1 MPQPLEL
8 CIEDLGC
15 SEDEERFVRCV
26 ALVGG
31 TPGLALDREGAVRW
45 MPEGEA
51 LTGLWVSADGRLVLL
66 RGRGAAPISVER
78 GGRRVDAPEAKP
90 VILLDQD
97 RLRAGGR
104 ELRVHLHG
112 VAQEL
117 HPPLPVR
124 GSALGRIARA
134 TAATLA
140 LGAIAGQA
148 TPGEASPAAG
158 LPPPIEIRDRPPDE
172 APVRRIDC
180 TVTAMKAGKALQV
193 QATCPKGSSVHV
205 GTTGQLIDPK
215 TNAPLA
221 NGGVRITAVNGS
233 AVTGEAAQLAK
244 PVAAKLLRLM
254 TY

>member
-1 MPQPLEL
+1 MARPLEL
-8 CIEDLGC
+8 CIEDLGIG
-15 SEDEERFVRCV
+15 EEQDRYVRCV

-31 TPGLALDREGAVRW
+31 TPGLALDREGVIHW

-66 RGRGAAPISVER
+66 RGRGAAPITVER
-78 GGRRVDAPEAKP
+78 GGRRVDAPEGKP

-97 RLRAGGR
+97 RLHAGGR

-112 VAQEL
+112 EALEI

-124 GSALGRIARA
+124 GNALGRLARA
-134 TAATLA
+134 TAAALA
-140 LGAIAGQA
+140 LGAIAGPA
-148 TPGEASPAAG
+148 VPGEASPAQ
-158 LPPPIEIRDRPPDE
+158 PPPIEIRDRPPDE
-172 APVRRIDC
+172 APVRRVDC
-180 TVTAMKAGKALQV
+180 TVTAMKAGKVLQV
-193 QATCPKGSSVHV
+193 QATCPKGTTVQV

-221 NGGVRITAVNGS
+221 NGGVRITAVNGG
-233 AVTGEAAQLAK
+233 AVTGEAAKLAK

-254 TY
+254 TF

>member
-1 MPQPLEL
+1 MARPLEL
-8 CIEDLGC
+8 CIEDLGIGEP
-15 SEDEERFVRCV
+15 EDRYVRCV

-31 TPGLALDREGAVRW
+31 TPGLALDREGVIHW

-51 LTGLWVSADGRLVLL
+51 LTGLWVSADGKLVLL

-78 GGRRVDAPEAKP
+78 GGRRVEAPEAKP

-97 RLRAGGR
+97 RLRAGAR

-112 VAQEL
+112 EAQEI

-124 GSALGRIARA
+124 GNALGRIARA
-134 TAATLA
+134 TAAALA

-148 TPGEASPAAG
+148 TPGEASPAHG
-158 LPPPIEIRDRPPDE
+158 QPPPIEIRDRPPDE
-172 APVRRIDC
+172 APVRRVDC
-180 TVTAMKAGKALQV
+180 TVTSMKAGKVLQV
-193 QATCPKGSSVHV
+193 QATCPKGTTVQV

-221 NGGVRITAVNGS
+221 NGGVRITAVSGT
-233 AVTGEAAQLAK
+233 AVTGEAAKLAK
-244 PVAAKLLRLM
+244 PVAAKLLRLI
-254 TY
+254 TF